1 MDKVVIRSID
11 FETTHREPAEAE
23 IVEVGITD
31 VVWFPGIK
39 EATIHAHGSRLYDAP
54 KGIPVEVQAVH
65 HIQPHM
71 VAGMPVC
78 DAPTLQALATGD
90 MGHGAPSFLVAHNA
104 EYERHWLTPDLCGE
118 IRWIDTFKCALRIW
132 EDAPAHSNQVLKYFL
147 GLGGLPEKL
156 CMPPHRAA
164 PDSYVTA
171 NILVKMLETERVSHL
186 VHWTTLPRYYATC
199 PLKKHKDQKWCDIPA
214 DYLAWMLRAEPE
226 VVGPDLKLAAQS
238 ELDARRANQPA

>member
-1 MDKVVIRSID
+1 MPEINIRVLD
-11 FETTHREPAEAE
+11 TETTGFTPPEAE
-23 IVEVGITD
+23 IIEVGITD
-31 VVWFPGIK
+31 VLFDTESK
-39 EATIHAHGSRLYDAP
+39 EVQIRHHGSRLYNAER
-54 KGIPVEVQAVH
+54 GIPVEAQAIH
-65 HIQPHM
+65 HIRPDM
-71 VAGMPVC
+71 VADQPLC
-78 DAPTLQALATGD
+78 DPDTLKALALGD
-90 MGHGAPSFLVAHNA
+90 MGDGAPSFLCAHNA
-104 EYERHWLTPDLCGE
+104 SHERAWLTPDLCGE

-199 PLKKHKDQKWCDIPA
+199 PLKKLKDQKWCDIPA